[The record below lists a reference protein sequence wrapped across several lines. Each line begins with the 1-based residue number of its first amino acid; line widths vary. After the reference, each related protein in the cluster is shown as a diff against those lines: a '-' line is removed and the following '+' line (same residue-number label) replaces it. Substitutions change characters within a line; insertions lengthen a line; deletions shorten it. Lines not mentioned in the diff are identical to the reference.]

1 MTKLCRRRLLLE
13 QKQIIRNFQGKAT
26 SKESNSLPVTTTSAS
41 RNPALYC
48 GHATQSRH
56 NRMEQRPTSMPTA
69 STPAVD
75 SDDFMLF
82 LHHMIDLVDDDNNTR
97 GG

>member
-1 MTKLCRRRLLLE
+1 
-13 QKQIIRNFQGKAT
+13 
-26 SKESNSLPVTTTSAS
+26 
-41 RNPALYC
+41 
-48 GHATQSRH
+48 
-56 NRMEQRPTSMPTA
+56 MEQRPTSMPTA

-97 GG
+97 GGEVRSVAEANDDRTEKLHET